1 MGHAIRGPLQVELLP
16 MKRVF
21 PRKLIQ
27 RILDETGRGSV
38 RVRQLPAELMMYY
51 IIALG
56 LWISVGCREV
66 LRRLL
71 DGSRLTK
78 LSSESAITQ
87 ARQRLGAE
95 PVKQL
100 HDEVVGPV
108 ATPKTREAWY
118 KKWRIVTIDGSTV
131 DVADSKANE
140 EAFGRPPASRGSSAY
155 PQVRFVSLL
164 ENSTHVLFGT
174 EIGPCSEG
182 EQSLAVK
189 VFSHLEKGMICIAD
203 RNYFGFDKWTAAA
216 ATGAALLW
224 RMKSDILL
232 PRMKQLKDG
241 SYLTQ
246 IYGKTND
253 RRYDRDGT
261 WVRVV
266 EYVILPKGKTRYR
279 LMTTILDPTEAPAK
293 ELAQLYSE
301 RWTIE
306 TAFEELKTRFKAGTL
321 VLRSKSPELI
331 TQDIYG
337 LLLAHFAV
345 RSMMHD
351 AALEDDL
358 VPSRLSFVHSVRVIH
373 RRMPYFVSFSP
384 SAENA
389 SAPRVARGTP

>member
-1 MGHAIRGPLQVELLP
+1 MGHTIRGPLQVELLP

-27 RILDETGRGSV
+27 QILDETGRGSV

-71 DGSRLTK
+71 DGSRPTK

-95 PVKQL
+95 PVKRL
-100 HDEVVGPV
+100 HDEIVGPV

-118 KKWRIVTIDGSTV
+118 RKWRIVTIDGSTV

-155 PQVRFVSLL
+155 PQLRFVSLL
-164 ENSTHVLFGT
+164 ENATHVLFGT
-174 EIGPCSEG
+174 EIGPFLQG
-182 EQSLAVK
+182 ELTIALK
-189 VFSHLEKGMICIAD
+189 VFRHLRKGMICIAD
-203 RNYFGFDKWTAAA
+203 RNYFGFPQWTAAA
-216 ATGAALLW
+216 ATGADLLW
-224 RMKSDILL
+224 RIKSDIVL

-253 RRYDRDGT
+253 RRYDRNGT

-279 LMTTILDPTEAPAK
+279 LMTTILDPSEAPAK

-321 VLRSKSPELI
+321 VLRSKSPDLI

-389 SAPRVARGTP
+389 SASRVARGTS